1 MGAALLLF
9 GCGTSEAPRNENE
22 INTEITTEQKEP
34 MAENQKPMEY
44 VVMETSSGAV
54 TIELDPNSAPE
65 TVANFLRYVDAKAY
79 DGTIFHRV
87 ISNFMIQGGGFTP
100 DGNQKPTE
108 APIMLESQNG
118 LKNDIGT
125 IAMARTNA
133 PNSATS
139 QFFINVSKNDFLNY
153 SPGNPGYAVFGKVTS
168 GMEVVNQ
175 IRQVQTGTRNG
186 MGDWPKEDV
195 VIKTIRR
202 ES

>member
-1 MGAALLLF
+1 
-9 GCGTSEAPRNENE
+9 
-22 INTEITTEQKEP
+22 
-34 MAENQKPMEY
+34 
-44 VVMETSSGAV
+44 
-54 TIELDPNSAPE
+54 
-65 TVANFLRYVDAKAY
+65 
-79 DGTIFHRV
+79 
-87 ISNFMIQGGGFTP
+87 
-100 DGNQKPTE
+100 
-108 APIMLESQNG
+108 MLESQNG

-175 IRQVQTGTRNG
+175 IRQVPTGTRNG

-195 VIKTIRR
+195 AIKTIRR